1 MKFAY
6 VLFAAATLSVSSSAQ
21 VVSTLPA
28 PVPAPAQMYSAIKQ
42 YLTLS
47 DAQLASLQQIQQNR
61 QKAERA
67 AYEQIRMKQIEL
79 DKLLQAG
86 SNDSV
91 TIGRLMVDINNLRR
105 QAPAST
111 APYKAQALAILNDV
125 QKQKTVVL
133 QQALELQQTAWQGV
147 SLNLLDT
154 PRPEPRLLITSA
166 EATSAEEPSVTV
178 DSEQ

>member
-6 VLFAAATLSVSSSAQ
+6 TLLAAATLSVSASAQ

-28 PVPAPAQMYSAIKQ
+28 PAPAPAQMYAAIKQ

-47 DAQLASLQQIQQNR
+47 DAQVASLQQIQQNR
-61 QKAERA
+61 QRAERA
-67 AYEQIRMKQIEL
+67 AYDQIRAKQVEL

-105 QAPAST
+105 QAPTST
-111 APYKAQALAILNDV
+111 APYKAQALAILNEV
-125 QKQKTVVL
+125 QKQKTAVL
-133 QQALELQQTAWQGV
+133 QQALELQSTAWQGV
-147 SLNLLDT
+147 SLNLIDT
-154 PRPEPRLLITSA
+154 PRPEPRLLIS
-166 EATSAEEPSVTV
+166 SVEEPSVTV